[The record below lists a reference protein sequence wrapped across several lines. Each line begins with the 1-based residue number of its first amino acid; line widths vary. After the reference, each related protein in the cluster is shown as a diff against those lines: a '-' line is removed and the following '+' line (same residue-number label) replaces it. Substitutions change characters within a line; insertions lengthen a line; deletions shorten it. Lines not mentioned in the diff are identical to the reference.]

1 MDDAIRLLED
11 RVGRAAARI
20 DELRREREALLEQV
34 GTGRQ
39 RVAILEQENEELKDR
54 VSRASASGGDI
65 ETIQVLKTAIE
76 ELREDD

>member
-1 MDDAIRLLED
+1 M
-11 RVGRAAARI
+11 RI
-20 DELRREREALLEQV
+20 DELRKEREALLEQV

-39 RVAILEQENEELKDR
+39 RVAILEQENQELKDR
-54 VSRASASGGDI
+54 VSSASGLGGDE